1 MGGQVRGAYRR
12 RPLAE
17 VGLRL
22 SPRRRNGL
30 GIRHQR
36 ALEPPRSREQSELVR
51 VVRQLHGAI
60 GLAEWEGEL
69 ATGTAVAR
77 VRVGGPLEVTHAP
90 AVRRV
95 VAAMFGAWLEILGN
109 VVGYEDRHATHPAV
123 LVRSSDGPS

>member
-1 MGGQVRGAYRR
+1 MGG
-12 RPLAE
+12 
-17 VGLRL
+17 RL
-22 SPRRRNGL
+22 EARTDEDLSRKSVFACHL
-30 GIRHQR
+30 GDGTGSESDISEH
-36 ALEPPRSREQSELVR
+36 LEPPRSREQSELVR

-95 VAAMFGAWLEILGN
+95 VAAIFGAWLEILGN